1 MLICCK
7 KEVIE
12 MAGRDTKT
20 RIKEIGLNLFQE
32 RGFENV
38 TINEICEQSGVNKH
52 TFYYYFK
59 SKDELLKDFYELPY
73 DIGTEYFIQILNAEN
88 YVEQLLLSYNPFL
101 EHISESGTEIAR
113 QLFIKNL
120 NCDVGTFRINEKR
133 GAMMQMQCDII
144 GKGQKAGEIRNSSD
158 AQMLCALVHQTFM
171 STSFAWVM
179 SDGSF
184 DFAKVIRTE
193 VEVLLDVKP
202 ELRKGD
208 KIDIGAIWKNI
219 KGSDRR
225 KRHME
230 AREKHAR
237 HRRERETDQ

>member
-1 MLICCK
+1 
-7 KEVIE
+7 

-73 DIGTEYFIQILNAEN
+73 DIGTEYFVQILNAEN

-144 GKGQKAGEIRNSSD
+144 GKGQKAGEIRNLSLIHIYQYAARRCGTLYSAYD
-158 AQMLCALVHQTFM
+158 KGKGA
-171 STSFAWVM
+171 
-179 SDGSF
+179 GSN
-184 DFAKVIRTE
+184 R
-193 VEVLLDVKP
+193 
-202 ELRKGD
+202 R
-208 KIDIGAIWKNI
+208 
-219 KGSDRR
+219 SDRC
-225 KRHME
+225 
-230 AREKHAR
+230 
-237 HRRERETDQ
+237 RRPDRQHTGFAAVYVVCTDWIGD